1 MSGRELLINGVDIYM
16 CMISLLWINIFFG
29 FQLVV
34 YFVSDFCFSHEV
46 GGVSQILV
54 ICFE

>member
-1 MSGRELLINGVDIYM
+1 MHDISIM
-16 CMISLLWINIFFG
+16 DIFFFG

-46 GGVSQILV
+46 GGVSQILD